1 MDRKDESN
9 VQVTQ
14 QSSKKSR
21 LWSGAKLRQPG
32 MT

>member
-14 QSSKKSR
+14 QSSQILSHAPLPVAR
-21 LWSGAKLRQPG
+21 
-32 MT
+32 